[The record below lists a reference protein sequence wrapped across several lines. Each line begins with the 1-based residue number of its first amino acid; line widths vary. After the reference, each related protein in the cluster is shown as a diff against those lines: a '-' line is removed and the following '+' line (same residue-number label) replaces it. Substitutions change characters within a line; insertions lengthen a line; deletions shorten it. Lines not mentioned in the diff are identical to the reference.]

1 MSTSLHL
8 PIAPRGRVLSR
19 WLLTAALTALGLAGL
34 GPDHGGAWAQSAPSA
49 QRTEQERYE
58 QGVREAEAARRA
70 YEAELALYRQRQDRH
85 QQDVARSADAR
96 AAYESR
102 LASREAVPASRA
114 SAPAA
119 APSCEQQQARSRS
132 RGRLIGGLLGGVAG
146 AVAGRR
152 GETAALVSA
161 LVPAGA
167 LLGDAIAGLLDCRE
181 QQQAAA
187 ATEQAASRGVGT
199 TTSWTSATR
208 PSVSGSSTVTAAAP
222 AADGGDCLSVT
233 DVVIVDGEET
243 RAPKR
248 LCRRPPA
255 NRYVR
260 V

>member
-1 MSTSLHL
+1 M
-8 PIAPRGRVLSR
+8 LSR
-19 WLLTAALTALGLAGL
+19 WLLTAVLTALGLTGL
-34 GPDHGGAWAQSAPSA
+34 GPHPGEVWAQSVPALPA
-49 QRTEQERYE
+49 EHERYE
-58 QGVREAEAARRA
+58 QGVRAAEAARLA

-85 QQDVARSADAR
+85 QQEVARSQEAR
-96 AAYESR
+96 AAYERR
-102 LASREAVPASRA
+102 LAAREV
-114 SAPAA
+114 APAA
-119 APSCEQQQARSRS
+119 RAAPAAVPSCERQQERNRG

-152 GETAALVSA
+152 GNTPALVAA

-167 LLGDAIAGLLDCRE
+167 LLGDAVAGLLDCRE

-187 ATEQAASRGVGT
+187 ATEQAIGGGVGT
-199 TTSWTSATR
+199 TTSWTSESR
-208 PSVSGSSTVTAAAP
+208 PGVSGSSTVTAAA
-222 AADGGDCLSVT
+222 DGGDCLNVT

-255 NRYVR
+255 NRYMR